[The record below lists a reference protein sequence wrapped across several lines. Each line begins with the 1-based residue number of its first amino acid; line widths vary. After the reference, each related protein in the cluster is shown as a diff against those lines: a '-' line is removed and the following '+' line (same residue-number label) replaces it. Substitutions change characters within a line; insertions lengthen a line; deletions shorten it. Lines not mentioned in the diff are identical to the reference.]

1 MAKAAVNRSE
11 IEKEVKAIMAQ
22 LKVTLREDVFKA
34 IVDLIV
40 QKLEAKASV
49 N

>member
-1 MAKAAVNRSE
+1 MAKQAVNRSE
-11 IEKEVKAIMAQ
+11 IENQLREYMKKNGITLSDAS
-22 LKVTLREDVFKA
+22 LKVA
-34 IVDLIV
+34 VDFIV